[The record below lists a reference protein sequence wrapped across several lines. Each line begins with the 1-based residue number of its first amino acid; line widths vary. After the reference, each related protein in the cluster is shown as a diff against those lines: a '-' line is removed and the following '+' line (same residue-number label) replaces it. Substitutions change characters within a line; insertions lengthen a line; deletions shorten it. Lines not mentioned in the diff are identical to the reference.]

1 MNADVKYLLCLL
13 KSVLY
18 NETPPVPTE
27 ENDWDNIFVAAG
39 AGEILTLLYK
49 KIEELPLDK
58 QPDAE
63 KMIWLKNFSMQTGMK
78 KLQCYDLLA
87 QLLQEAEKR
96 DIKVIVFK
104 GPILATLYP
113 EPLLRNSCD
122 LDIYVE
128 PKDLAAMEK
137 LVVSLGYEK
146 NIKHSKECV
155 PVYVYSNIL
164 MLEVHCR
171 LYEDYTG
178 KRIDLLEAMD
188 LTRED
193 TRIQVNACGLDV
205 VTLGYEQQLVFLIFH
220 LVKHISY
227 NGCTLKTIADIVL
240 YINTYIKDIDKVAF
254 WNKMKQLKYEIFC
267 RTLFSIGCYYFG
279 MTKEIFVDNS
289 YSENIA
295 VSMMQQLYY
304 TGILKSNLEKKKDDR
319 RAASIAFQ
327 SVYGKEDKK
336 VSKGRIWLKTLFPSS
351 KDLSFRYMY
360 ARKHPALVWVAWI
373 HRAFNQ
379 LTIRFGNRDVEQLNM
394 AVDVKLANQKLSL
407 LKDLD
412 LARKD

>member
-1 MNADVKYLLCLL
+1 
-13 KSVLY
+13 
-18 NETPPVPTE
+18 
-27 ENDWDNIFVAAG
+27 
-39 AGEILTLLYK
+39 
-49 KIEELPLDK
+49 
-58 QPDAE
+58 
-63 KMIWLKNFSMQTGMK
+63 
-78 KLQCYDLLA
+78 
-87 QLLQEAEKR
+87 
-96 DIKVIVFK
+96 
-104 GPILATLYP
+104 
-113 EPLLRNSCD
+113 
-122 LDIYVE
+122 
-128 PKDLAAMEK
+128 
-137 LVVSLGYEK
+137 
-146 NIKHSKECV
+146 
-155 PVYVYSNIL
+155 
-164 MLEVHCR
+164 
-171 LYEDYTG
+171 
-178 KRIDLLEAMD
+178 
-188 LTRED
+188 
-193 TRIQVNACGLDV
+193 
-205 VTLGYEQQLVFLIFH
+205 
-220 LVKHISY
+220 
-227 NGCTLKTIADIVL
+227 
-240 YINTYIKDIDKVAF
+240 
-254 WNKMKQLKYEIFC
+254 MKQLKYETFC

-373 HRAFNQ
+373 HRACNQ
-379 LTIRFGNRDVEQLNM
+379 LTIRFGNQDVEQLNM